1 MSACGQDVMCSDTR
15 ACALGQEHGLI
26 MSACA
31 VGTVKSV
38 GKGTMCDEMLSQLK
52 EVASSLLE
60 RRGVVFSEGST
71 VLPQRSL
78 QKESL
83 PGTAAMESA
92 SASDARSLKDQK
104 KEMEQLREALKENT
118 EGTTLSSQ
126 QDDDSRTGTQRG
138 SDGSKVAASRDA
150 GRQAE
155 GIPQYRGRPPGTAQ
169 GSNGGL
175 SRPRERRRR
184 ECRRRRRAGRRKSKE
199 RGSRTSS

>member
-1 MSACGQDVMCSDTR
+1 MSEAT
-15 ACALGQEHGLI
+15 
-26 MSACA
+26 
-31 VGTVKSV
+31 
-38 GKGTMCDEMLSQLK
+38 GTMCVEMLSQLK

-60 RRGVVFSEGST
+60 RSGVVFPQGST
-71 VLPQRSL
+71 VLPQGTLQQDSL
-78 QKESL
+78 S
-83 PGTAAMESA
+83 GTAAMESA
-92 SASDARSLKDQK
+92 SASDASFS
-104 KEMEQLREALKENT
+104 
-118 EGTTLSSQ
+118 EGPEEGNGKVERRAEGKFGTDEGATLVSQ

-150 GRQAE
+150 GRQRQRKSKHPRQAE

-184 ECRRRRRAGRRKSKE
+184 ESHRSRRRRRAGRRKSKE

>member
-1 MSACGQDVMCSDTR
+1 MISERFQCQSFQEVQESLQEQLQDQSSQNAQELQELQEVFFSMSACGQDVMCSDTR

-78 QKESL
+78 QKETSERKSSRNRSHGERECERRKVVEG
-83 PGTAAMESA
+83 PEEGNGTVE
-92 SASDARSLKDQK
+92 RS
-104 KEMEQLREALKENT
+104 
-118 EGTTLSSQ
+118 
-126 QDDDSRTGTQRG
+126 
-138 SDGSKVAASRDA
+138 
-150 GRQAE
+150 AE
-155 GIPQYRGRPPGTAQ
+155 G
-169 GSNGGL
+169 
-175 SRPRERRRR
+175 
-184 ECRRRRRAGRRKSKE
+184 KH
-199 RGSRTSS
+199 

>member
-104 KEMEQLREALKENT
+104 
-118 EGTTLSSQ
+118 
-126 QDDDSRTGTQRG
+126 
-138 SDGSKVAASRDA
+138 
-150 GRQAE
+150 
-155 GIPQYRGRPPGTAQ
+155 
-169 GSNGGL
+169 
-175 SRPRERRRR
+175 
-184 ECRRRRRAGRRKSKE
+184 RRKWNS
-199 RGSRTSS
+199 